1 MAPEFINICYARGFL
16 LSSKPP
22 ISTFIIM
29 IIFPKNLKAQLFVVS
44 P

>member
-22 ISTFIIM
+22 ISTFIIFF
-29 IIFPKNLKAQLFVVS
+29 FPKNLKAQLFVVS